1 MRKESSG
8 YQHPAYAASFDDIA
22 TAREL
27 PTCGAWI
34 LERHIAGS
42 DLRDGMGCYP
52 LFCCRDWTRLSHDV
66 SVLAGQLVSL
76 TLVTDPFGEFSLHD
90 LQRVFDVV
98 RPYKRHYVTDL
109 VNDTSVPGTRRHKRN
124 TASAVRAVR
133 LDRVDKPTSLAERWV
148 ELYGELVE
156 RHHLT
161 GLHAFSRQC
170 LERQLSVPGLRM
182 FSATVEGGV
191 VGLHLWYVH
200 GDVAYGHLGATSRLG
215 YDLMASYALYAF
227 AIEQLRSE
235 VRWLALGSSPGNS
248 DDDASDGLGRFKQGW
263 ATDTR
268 QAYLCGK
275 VLEPKAY
282 NRLAGEAHAETRYF
296 PAYRRGEFAAVE
308 RVRGRRVSGLE
319 K

>member
-1 MRKESSG
+1 VRKESSG
-8 YQHPAYAASFDDIA
+8 YLHQAYAASFADIA
-22 TAREL
+22 TPREL
-27 PTCGAWI
+27 PACGAWI

-66 SVLAGQLVSL
+66 SALAGQLVSF
-76 TLVTDPFGEFSLHD
+76 TLVTDPFGEFRLDD

-109 VNDTSVPGTRRHKRN
+109 VNETSVPVTRRHKRN
-124 TASAVRAVR
+124 TASAVRAVT
-133 LDRVDKPTSLAERWV
+133 LARVDEPTSLIDRWV
-148 ELYGELVE
+148 ELYGQLVE
-156 RHHLT
+156 RHRLT

-182 FSATVEGGV
+182 FSATVEGCV
-191 VGLHLWYVH
+191 VGLHLWYVN

-227 AIEQLRSE
+227 AVEQLRPE
-235 VRWLALGSSPGNS
+235 VRWLALGSSPGDS
-248 DDDASDGLGRFKQGW
+248 DDNASGLGRFKQGW
-263 ATDTR
+263 ATETR

-275 VLEPKAY
+275 VLQPDAY
-282 NRLAGEAHAETRYF
+282 SRLASDAQAETSYF
-296 PAYRRGEFAAVE
+296 PAYRCGELAARPVSAPRVPGTE
-308 RVRGRRVSGLE
+308 R
-319 K
+319 

>member
-8 YQHPAYAASFDDIA
+8 YLHQAYAASFADIA
-22 TAREL
+22 TPREL
-27 PTCGAWI
+27 PACGAWI

-66 SVLAGQLVSL
+66 SALAGQLVSF
-76 TLVTDPFGEFSLHD
+76 TLVTDPFGEFRLDD

-109 VNDTSVPGTRRHKRN
+109 VNETSVPVTRRHKRN
-124 TASAVRAVR
+124 TASAVRAVT
-133 LDRVDKPTSLAERWV
+133 LARVDEPTSLIDRWV
-148 ELYGELVE
+148 ELYGQLVE
-156 RHHLT
+156 RHRLT

-182 FSATVEGGV
+182 FSATVEGCV
-191 VGLHLWYVH
+191 VGLHLWYVN

-227 AIEQLRSE
+227 AVEQLRPE
-235 VRWLALGSSPGNS
+235 VRWLALGSSPGDS
-248 DDDASDGLGRFKQGW
+248 DDNASGLGRFKQGW
-263 ATDTR
+263 ATETR

-275 VLEPKAY
+275 VLQPDAY
-282 NRLAGEAHAETRYF
+282 SRLASDAQAETSYF
-296 PAYRRGEFAAVE
+296 PAYRCGELAARPVSAPRVPGTE
-308 RVRGRRVSGLE
+308 R
-319 K
+319 